1 MISRLRAAFATL
13 FVVFSLAFAFA
24 FAFAF
29 DATTT
34 TPAAPRPDCIRPC
47 HF

>member
-1 MISRLRAAFATL
+1 MTSRLRAAVATL
-13 FVVFSLAFAFA
+13 FVVFSLAFAV
-24 FAFAF
+24 

-34 TPAAPRPDCIRPC
+34 TPAAPTSDCLRPC

>member
-1 MISRLRAAFATL
+1 MTSRLRAAFATL
-13 FVVFSLAFAFA
+13 FVVFSLAFVV
-24 FAFAF
+24 

-34 TPAAPRPDCIRPC
+34 TPATPRPDCIRPC